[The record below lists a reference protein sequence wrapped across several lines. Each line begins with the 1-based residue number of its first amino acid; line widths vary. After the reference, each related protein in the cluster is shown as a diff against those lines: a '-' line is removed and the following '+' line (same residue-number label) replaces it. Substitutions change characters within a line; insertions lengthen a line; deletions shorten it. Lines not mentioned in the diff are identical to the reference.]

1 MDPCFEIVSQYIEL
15 INGNE
20 IENLSSP
27 FMGLHNNSP
36 LTHENTSPST
46 VEISW
51 GYIKKKGEAAAPES
65 SSQSSATP
73 RLENGYSQENVA
85 RKKSSLGGGGG
96 GRRGRR
102 CSKEEKKAK
111 EVVHARAR
119 RGQATDS
126 HSVAEREMGMAGM
139 LDEIINYVQSL
150 QNQVEFLSM
159 KLSAASS
166 FYDFNLDCD
175 QTMAPPQF
183 LL

>member
-1 MDPCFEIVSQYIEL
+1 
-15 INGNE
+15 
-20 IENLSSP
+20 
-27 FMGLHNNSP
+27 MGLHNNSP

-51 GYIKKKGEAAAPES
+51 GHIKKKGEAAAPD

-85 RKKSSLGGGGG
+85 RKKS
-96 GRRGRR
+96 GRR

-111 EVVHARAR
+111 EVVHVEAR

-126 HSVAEREMGMAGM
+126 HSVAERLRRERINERMRCLQELVPGCYKEMGMAGM

-150 QNQVEFLSM
+150 KNQVEFLSM

-175 QTMAPPQF
+175 QPMAAPQV